1 MAEKKEWRESMDK
14 KEKQESIREKKKE
27 ENACKEKKKTKQEKQ
42 ELWDDLHFWV
52 FVEKMTRRF

>member
-1 MAEKKEWRESMDK
+1 MKTRNGEK